1 MNDDLPDRNRPAANR
16 QQAPSELHPGFF
28 WVILLAWLWLVA
40 AFWSAF
46 AGDLQSAWMVT
57 ISTAFFGMYFGLSA
71 ILLGLQRDREPV
83 HKGFLTYLRGRMDT
97 FTGAVSGRGALVQV
111 AIIPVSLALAGTG
124 MAIVLAWV
132 RGG

>member
-1 MNDDLPDRNRPAANR
+1 MNVSRHDRNKPDSNS
-16 QQAPSELHPGFF
+16 QQVPGELHPGFF
-28 WVILLAWLWLVA
+28 WVVILAWLWLVA

-46 AGDLQSAWMVT
+46 AGDLQSAWVVT
-57 ISTAFFGMYFGLSA
+57 ISTAFFAMYFGLSA
-71 ILLGLQRDREPV
+71 ILMGLQRDREPV
-83 HKGFLTYLRGRMDT
+83 HKGFLAFLKGRMDT

-124 MAIVLAWV
+124 MAIGLAWV

>member
-1 MNDDLPDRNRPAANR
+1 MNDNLPDSNQPTSNRP
-16 QQAPSELHPGFF
+16 QAPRELHPGFF
-28 WVILLAWLWLVA
+28 WVVLLAWLWLVV

-46 AGDLQSAWMVT
+46 AGNLQSAWMVT

-83 HKGFLTYLRGRMDT
+83 HKSFLAYLRGRMDT

>member
-1 MNDDLPDRNRPAANR
+1 MNDNLPDSNQPTLNR
-16 QQAPSELHPGFF
+16 QQAPRELHPGFF
-28 WVILLAWLWLVA
+28 WVVLLAWLWLVA

-83 HKGFLTYLRGRMDT
+83 HKSFLAYLKGRMDT